1 MQIITMDL
9 DYYSNNY
16 INNQMIVTGK
26 HTAHPDLCKKKKK
39 KKKKIVLHTTQ

>member
-1 MQIITMDL
+1 MDL
-9 DYYSNNY
+9 DYYSNSY

-39 KKKKIVLHTTQ
+39 NRAPYDAVMEC